1 MRQIRDCSR
10 QILASALLTGLCIA
24 PLAGQQLAARTS
36 ARPQQ
41 PASPPQPAQ
50 PAAQP
55 AAQQPVPRGTAAP
68 APGTVEYKPPVIRF
82 PAEGITLAEAVRLTL
97 ENDPTLKTQL
107 TAIEQQEGA
116 AEEQQGAF
124 DPTVFGKLFYEYRQQ
139 ELPES
144 RKKQEQDKRD
154 NLQKGVDD
162 NRANFNRATSLINLL
177 QAAKTAA
184 PGGPQATAIGAIDPQ
199 TGANLQ
205 ILDVLINAQTN
216 ADVRNQLLASRQQ
229 FIDSTI
235 ANLTSGLQ
243 QSVDGFTT
251 GERLLRQLG
260 PTPEDEVFYN
270 GGFSLQLNKQ
280 TRWGFF
286 FSPFLDGKV
295 EGTNF
300 KGKPRDENFGGKGLQ
315 DLFTF
320 HAGVNVTLPLLRG
333 RGTDARGAFEK
344 AAHIGVD
351 ATKLAAQHQASVS
364 VLRTIQAYWN
374 LRSAQASL
382 AVARSSA
389 ELQGR
394 IGTLT
399 QQSIDAGELPKVEFA
414 RVQASDA
421 RSRARVQE
429 GERTLHESRVALAQA
444 MGVAVDEQPD
454 TLPLA
459 REEFPV
465 ATGDLT
471 AADVVR
477 LTTNAQA
484 QRADIRSSLL
494 MEDANKVLERQA
506 ETDKR
511 PRLDVID
518 SLWFTALG
526 ERSVNTAIDRWVGPS
541 TDISLELEKPLGNNA
556 AQGRY
561 AQRQAERRQQQISTL
576 DLRRQVTLAIIRAAR
591 SMAQARLRAEQAAGA
606 VDAYQKTVDA
616 DIERFRAGDVTLI
629 DTLLTEQQQ
638 VDAKLALIS
647 AQQDLAE
654 LIAQLRFESATLVN
668 FGPSGANPSFDPAD
682 ARTIPRATTVPPT
695 APRGAQ

>member
-10 QILASALLTGLCIA
+10 QILAIVLLTGLTIA
-24 PLAGQQLAARTS
+24 PLAGQQAASRT
-36 ARPQQ
+36 AMRVQQ
-41 PASPPQPAQ
+41 PAPAQ

-55 AAQQPVPRGTAAP
+55 VPRGTSAQTP
-68 APGTVEYKPPVIRF
+68 TLGEYKPPVLRF

-116 AEEQQGAF
+116 AEEQQGTF

-154 NLQKGVDD
+154 RLQQGVDD
-162 NRANFNRATSLINLL
+162 NRASFNKATSLIGLL
-177 QAAKTAA
+177 QQARTAG

-205 ILDVLINAQTN
+205 ILDVLIAAQTN
-216 ADVRNQLLASRQQ
+216 DAVRQQLISSRNQ
-229 FIDSTI
+229 FIDST
-235 ANLTSGLQ
+235 LTDLNSGLK
-243 QSVDGFTT
+243 QSIDGFQT
-251 GERLLRQLG
+251 GERLLQQLG
-260 PTPEDEVFYN
+260 ATPEDEVFYN
-270 GGFSLQLNKQ
+270 GGFSLQLNKE
-280 TRWGFF
+280 TRYGLF

-333 RGTDARGAFEK
+333 RGTDAVGAFEK
-344 AAHIGVD
+344 AAKIGVD

-364 VLRTIQAYWN
+364 TLRTIQAYWD
-374 LRSAQASL
+374 LRAAQGSL
-382 AVARSSA
+382 AVARASA
-389 ELQGR
+389 DLQSK
-394 IGTLT
+394 IGGLT

-429 GERTLHESRVALAQA
+429 GERTLHNARVALATA
-444 MGVAVDEQPD
+444 MGVGVDETPD
-454 TLPLA
+454 SLPLA
-459 REEFPV
+459 REEFPAAV
-465 ATGDLT
+465 ADLT
-471 AADVVR
+471 AADAVR
-477 LTTNAQA
+477 LASNAQT

-494 MEDANKVLERQA
+494 MEDANKVIERQA
-506 ETDKR
+506 ETEKR

-518 SLWFTALG
+518 STWYTALG

-561 AQRQAERRQQQISTL
+561 AQRQAERRQQQISTI
-576 DLRRQVTLAIIRAAR
+576 DLRRQISLAIIRAAR
-591 SMAQARLRAEQAAGA
+591 SLAQTRLRAEQAQAA

-616 DIERFRAGDVTLI
+616 DVERFRAGDVTLI
-629 DTLLTEQQQ
+629 DTLLTESQQ
-638 VDAKLALIS
+638 VDAKLALIQ
-647 AQQDLAE
+647 AQQDLAA
-654 LIAQLRFESATLVN
+654 LIAQLRFESGLLVT
-668 FGPSGANPSFDPAD
+668 FGANGSNPSFDPAD
-682 ARTIPRATTVPPT
+682 ARTVPRAATV
-695 APRGAQ
+695 APAAPKGAQ